1 MRLAVYEFQG
11 AQHLGVVADSSIYPL
26 PDNETVL
33 SVLSADPQAR
43 AILDASA
50 REGHPV
56 ALADVR
62 LLPPIQPPAMRDF
75 QTFEQ
80 HVQGVTK
87 AVQGGD
93 LHPEWY
99 EAPSFLFMNPN
110 AVIGTGDDVE
120 KPYGTEQ
127 MDFELEV
134 AAVISHDARNVAVE
148 DAAAHIGGYLIMN
161 DWSARDL
168 MRREMK
174 LGLGPSKG
182 KDFATTLGPWI
193 VTTDELETYRRDD
206 RLDLEMSVA
215 VNGVR
220 VGGDQLSNMAWSFEQ
235 MVSYASRG
243 AWLRAG
249 DVLASGTCATGA
261 LAESW
266 GRTGRID
273 PPALE
278 TGDVVTMT
286 VQGIG
291 EITNAVVPP
300 GYAELPIPPARRK
313 ANH

>member
-1 MRLAVYEFQG
+1 
-11 AQHLGVVADSSIYPL
+11 
-26 PDNETVL
+26 
-33 SVLSADPQAR
+33 
-43 AILDASA
+43 
-50 REGHPV
+50 
-56 ALADVR
+56 
-62 LLPPIQPPAMRDF
+62 
-75 QTFEQ
+75 
-80 HVQGVTK
+80 
-87 AVQGGD
+87 
-93 LHPEWY
+93 
-99 EAPSFLFMNPN
+99 
-110 AVIGTGDDVE
+110 
-120 KPYGTEQ
+120 
-127 MDFELEV
+127 
-134 AAVISHDARNVAVE
+134 
-148 DAAAHIGGYLIMN
+148 
-161 DWSARDL
+161 
-168 MRREMK
+168 
-174 LGLGPSKG
+174 LGPSKG

-193 VTTDELETYRRDD
+193 VTTDELEIYRRDD